1 MLDDL
6 KSLLQT
12 QRERLRH
19 HGKTI
24 SGSTQTKNFRTVS
37 WRRELCAGALLAVWH
52 RAEHVIFVVQAAF
65 RRRNRT
71 DPKRAISDTGRDA
84 VPLNRKL
91 DFSGERLLPKFTL
104 KMRLEVVHRL
114 QPSYSI
120 HALCRVLSFNPSTFY
135 RHECRAPEKTLL
147 EIERTKRS
155 NQL

>member
-104 KMRLEVVHRL
+104 ENAAGGGSSSPAFLQYPRTLPGLVL
-114 QPSYSI
+114 QPVDI
-120 HALCRVLSFNPSTFY
+120 LSPRIS
-135 RHECRAPEKTLL
+135 CP
-147 EIERTKRS
+147 
-155 NQL
+155 